1 MSTDPQVFISLFIV
15 ASTAMLLMPFYP
27 AWQEWRHPTDQEALR
42 VGPKDADDVATLA
55 GAFRTKMVMLMA
67 SGDQATYQFIE
78 EVSQRG
84 AVANEAHQELPVVAS
99 RAMQTHRAFKCAQP
113 LFAANDLELAG
124 GAMLSEVL
132 AEGHIALGP
141 HSRITGWAHANKT
154 LTLGESS
161 VAVRQIS
168 AARAMDLARGCCFE
182 RVHAPVIQFGRPV
195 ASLARQ
201 VGVTSS
207 SPRTP
212 LDTIKNGQPWGDN
225 GWRVEGDCQI
235 PQAHHFTGSLVVTG
249 VLSIGSDAVVDG
261 DIKARKGILIGAR
274 ARITGAVFCENGIHV
289 FHGAYVAGP
298 LVSESHLMLGA
309 GAWLGTPDAPTTVSA
324 GVILVEEGVVAHGTV
339 WASQA
344 GVVWGTT

>member
-1 MSTDPQVFISLFIV
+1 MNTDPYVFISLFIL
-15 ASTAMLLMPFYP
+15 ASTGFLLMPFYP
-27 AWQEWRHPTDQEALR
+27 AWQEWRHPTDREALR
-42 VGPKDADDVATLA
+42 VAPKESDDLATLA
-55 GAFRTKMVMLMA
+55 GAFRDRMAMLMA
-67 SGDQATYQFIE
+67 SGDQVAYQFIE
-78 EVSQRG
+78 EVSQRDG
-84 AVANEAHQELPVVAS
+84 VANPAHQQLPVVAA
-99 RAMQTHRAFKCAQP
+99 RAMQTHRTFKCTQP
-113 LFAANDLELAG
+113 LFAADDLELTG
-124 GAMLSEVL
+124 GGMLSEVL
-132 AEGHIALGP
+132 SEGHIALGP
-141 HSRITGWAHANKT
+141 HSRITGWAHADKT

-161 VAVRQIS
+161 IAVRQIS
-168 AARAMDLARGCCFE
+168 AARGLDLARGCCFE
-182 RVHAPVIQFGRPV
+182 RIHAPVIQFGRP
-195 ASLARQ
+195 AKSLARQ
-201 VGVTSS
+201 VGVIS

-289 FHGAYVAGP
+289 FHGSYVAGP

-339 WASQA
+339 WARQA